1 MRQCVTQVELN
12 LSFQCALDSFLC
24 IKSDTDM
31 LCESI
36 LCGLQWS
43 EQSFCEEKIL
53 SGHFIPQ
60 PSILKQKV
68 RPMGLLLPLSELFN
82 RSYQTDLVTQAV
94 ALRRWR
100 TSKNNISS
108 IDIFN
113 VWQRSNPRGHR
124 TNGEILSVARTEV
137 FF

>member
-1 MRQCVTQVELN
+1 MEFN
-12 LSFQCALDSFLC
+12 LSFQSVLNICVCVLNQIMTC
-24 IKSDTDM
+24 CVHPDTVI
-31 LCESI
+31 SN
-36 LCGLQWS
+36 GLS
-43 EQSFCEEKIL
+43 RAPLRKIL
-53 SGHFIPQ
+53 LGHFIPQ
-60 PSILKQKV
+60 SSLLKQKI
-68 RPMGLLLPLSELFN
+68 RPIGLLLPVSELFN

-124 TNGEILSVARTEV
+124 ANGEILSVARTEV

>member
-1 MRQCVTQVELN
+1 MCHRGGFHCLISVCLR
-12 LSFQCALDSFLC
+12 LILWC
-24 IKSDTDM
+24 IESNADM
-31 LCESI
+31 LCDSI
-36 LCGLQWS
+36 ILWS
-43 EQSFCEEKIL
+43 LWGFFKGKIL
-53 SGHFIPQ
+53 SRHLIPQ
-60 PSILKQKV
+60 SSILKKKV
-68 RPMGLLLPLSELFN
+68 RPIGLLLPVSELFN
-82 RSYQTDLVTQAV
+82 RSYQTDLVTQAG
-94 ALRRWR
+94 APRRWR